1 MRPDRSRPS
10 ILVVD
15 DDPLQREILVALVGE
30 FGCDGVGA
38 SDGAR
43 ALAAVARSKFH
54 VILMDC
60 HMPTIDGCEVARRI
74 REHEVDLV
82 INIPSN
88 DRVDELTNGYVI
100 RRAAVDFNVPLITNR
115 QIAQRFIEAVTRTDA
130 ASMAMKAW
138 DEY

>member
-1 MRPDRSRPS
+1 MSLRPDRSRPS

-74 REHEVDLV
+74 REHEVGARTPIV
-82 INIPSN
+82 
-88 DRVDELTNGYVI
+88 
-100 RRAAVDFNVPLITNR
+100 
-115 QIAQRFIEAVTRTDA
+115 AVTAKPSATLRERCVA
-130 ASMAMKAW
+130 AGADGFIVKPVVPEVLATTLRRWLPISGS
-138 DEY
+138 YIS